1 MSKRE
6 QLGFEEMMFRYRPGI
21 HQRDRTNK
29 VFLEGRR
36 VRSRS
41 MVAVT
46 LRCRV
51 DGSQVTQGWS
61 INRRGCGCATW
72 VCCGSEGEGETAG
85 LRVGCS
91 GGRVVKG
98 RSDEGRRS
106 TTVEG
111 VGSGGTWRRR
121 DWHTGWLGKRRY
133 EVGGKALARA
143 RGHDK
148 RAPLTDG
155 DRARWQA
162 VTRKAGILHWGGSTA
177 RKRNNQQTGERHE
190 SVWAAQG
197 KLCPD

>member
-1 MSKRE
+1 MARQSTYPAQAFAALEMEVLKSPFDSGVRSTTWLMCSSGCEEEELKFRNQERRVGFDVGYPKVMSKRE
-6 QLGFEEMMFRYRPGI
+6 QLVFEQAMIRYRPGI

-51 DGSQVTQGWS
+51 NGNRVTQGWA

-85 LRVGCS
+85 LW
-91 GGRVVKG
+91 VVKG

-106 TTVEG
+106 TTVEEWVAKG
-111 VGSGGTWRRR
+111 LGGGGTGTQ
-121 DWHTGWLGKRRY
+121 DGW
-133 EVGGKALARA
+133 A
-143 RGHDK
+143 RGGMK
-148 RAPLTDG
+148 
-155 DRARWQA
+155 
-162 VTRKAGILHWGGSTA
+162 
-177 RKRNNQQTGERHE
+177 
-190 SVWAAQG
+190 
-197 KLCPD
+197 

>member
-1 MSKRE
+1 M
-6 QLGFEEMMFRYRPGI
+6 
-21 HQRDRTNK
+21 
-29 VFLEGRR
+29 
-36 VRSRS
+36 RSRS

-51 DGSQVTQGWS
+51 NGSQVTQGWS

-121 DWHTGWLGKRRY
+121 DWHTGWLGKRSG
-133 EVGGKALARA
+133 EVCGKAQRGHGVLIKAPLADGDLAR
-143 RGHDK
+143 RS
-148 RAPLTDG
+148 
-155 DRARWQA
+155 A
-162 VTRKAGILHWGGSTA
+162 VTRRQASCIGEAPHYANETTSKRERDTRGLGVPGQASSGIWGV
-177 RKRNNQQTGERHE
+177 QI
-190 SVWAAQG
+190 
-197 KLCPD
+197 CPCRQSN